1 MKTSTKTT
9 RNDKKTSPVA
19 SISRLKGKQSVRV
32 TFSLS
37 EGCIDAIS
45 IIAGQMGIKQK
56 SIFDYI
62 AEDSEALVTVAGEI
76 KQSGIET
83 NGRMKKVYVI
93 NRKSMDSLEKVSSAH
108 HISRDALIE
117 YSIKKLLPLISQERE
132 KHDKRKAFLSRMKH
146 HFKTGEKLLAEIRK
160 ELGKDDPI
168 IGRFSSVMADYETA
182 KADIEKFMHKT
193 TNIEDFNADEYT
205 FPSDGK
211 YIKRKPDD
219 G

>member
-1 MKTSTKTT
+1 MKTSTKTK
-9 RNDKKTSPVA
+9 RNDEKTSSVA
-19 SISRLKGKQSVRV
+19 SISRLKGRQSVRV

-62 AEDSEALVTVAGEI
+62 TEDSEALVTVAGEI

-83 NGRMKKVYVI
+83 SERMKKAYVI
-93 NRKSMDSLEKVSSAH
+93 NRKSMDSLEKVSSNH
-108 HISRDALIE
+108 RISRDALIE
-117 YSIKKLLPLISQERE
+117 YSIKKLLPLISQEKE
-132 KHDKRKAFLSRMKH
+132 KHDKRKAFLSRMKN

-168 IGRFSSVMADYETA
+168 IGRFSTVMADYKTA
-182 KADIEKFMHKT
+182 KTDIEKFIHKT
-193 TNIEDFNADEYT
+193 TNIENFNADDYA
-205 FPSDGK
+205 FSYDNND
-211 YIKRKPDD
+211 IKGEP
-219 G
+219 GNG